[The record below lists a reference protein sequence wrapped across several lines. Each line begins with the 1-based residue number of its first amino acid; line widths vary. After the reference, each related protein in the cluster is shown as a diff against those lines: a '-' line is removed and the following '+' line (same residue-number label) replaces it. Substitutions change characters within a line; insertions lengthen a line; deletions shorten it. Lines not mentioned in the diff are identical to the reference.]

1 MPLESGGTSTT
12 LYVVAFLFANL
23 VARNS
28 GSSAAEREQERQC
41 STGHVA
47 MAAVV
52 DVVIVGAGVS
62 GLICAERLIQRS
74 PGLAVAVL
82 EARGRIGGR
91 LHSTDAGVDLG
102 GSWTW

>member
-1 MPLESGGTSTT
+1 MPLEGH
-12 LYVVAFLFANL
+12 LYYYVVAFLLFANL

-28 GSSAAEREQERQC
+28 AGSSAAEREQERQC

-82 EARGRIGGR
+82 EARDRIGGR
-91 LHSTDAGVDLG
+91 LHSTDTGVDLG